1 MYPCMR
7 MDGWMDRLTDRQ
19 VEFTRRLHAYFRP
32 FTDCSF
38 HFDSDRFYSVPS
50 RLVSF
55 VRAVRG
61 CSFRAIQRH
70 NLFYFRKLNGSIP
83 TGMRRRRA
91 NGRRGESCKR
101 RKNECKRHR
110 SRPWKFLPRYTNNFR
125 LSEARGTA
133 FGRNGRRS
141 HCRSIISRESI
152 YDRKLAYSRI
162 DRAESIKIE

>member
-1 MYPCMR
+1 
-7 MDGWMDRLTDRQ
+7 MDGWMDRSTDRQ

-110 SRPWKFLPRYTNNFR
+110 SRPRRNFFHVTRIIFDCPRQEER
-125 LSEARGTA
+125 LSEGMVEDPIVDRLFHVKAYT
-133 FGRNGRRS
+133 
-141 HCRSIISRESI
+141 IES
-152 YDRKLAYSRI
+152 
-162 DRAESIKIE
+162 

>member
-1 MYPCMR
+1 